1 MPPDMHEAFENA
13 ETFTPRPGV
22 PFGSLRVLSVR
33 DALEQEINRD
43 YLVKGLVNPGEMSV
57 WYGAPGSGKSFAMLH
72 LGYAIAQGRQA
83 LGRRVRYAPVLY
95 VACEATSGI
104 ARRIRAL
111 ANEHGVADD
120 FLYIPQ
126 SVDLSDPDSLN
137 VPEIIDAAK
146 AIEAKLVV
154 VDTLARAMQGGDEN
168 SSQSMGLII
177 EALDRIKEATG
188 AHVATVHHS
197 GKNEAAGMRGHSS
210 LLGAADVVVEI
221 TGKDGPRVATI
232 AKNKE
237 DSSGDA
243 MGFKL
248 RVVELGTDSDE
259 EAITSCVVDEIEGP
273 VNAPKAKKLT
283 DLQEGWLRDIR
294 DLFLSL
300 DATTI
305 RTIPEVGMQPLE
317 CVTREQIRT
326 HLTRKG
332 RFIVSEGVPLS
343 ATDRTS
349 LKRNLEALR
358 DKGKLGISGEY
369 VWLI

>member
-1 MPPDMHEAFENA
+1 MPPDIHEAFEHA

-33 DALEQEINRD
+33 DALDQEIDRD
-43 YLVKGLVNPGEMSV
+43 YLVKGLVNPGELSV

-83 LGRRVRYAPVLY
+83 LGRRVRHAPVLY

-111 ANEHGVADD
+111 ATEHGFADD
-120 FLYIPQ
+120 FKYIPQ
-126 SVDLSDPDSLN
+126 SVDLSEPDSIN
-137 VPEIIDAAK
+137 VPEIINAAA
-146 AIEAKLVV
+146 AIGAKLVV
-154 VDTLARAMQGGDEN
+154 IDTLARAMQGGDEN
-168 SSQSMGLII
+168 SSQAMGAII
-177 EALDRIKEATG
+177 EALDRIKAATG

-221 TGKDGPRVATI
+221 TGKEGPRVATI
-232 AKNKE
+232 SKNKE
-237 DSSGDA
+237 DSAGNA

-259 EAITSCVVDEIEGP
+259 EAITSCVVDEVEGP
-273 VNAPKAKKLT
+273 VNVVKPKKLT
-283 DLQEGWLRDIR
+283 DLQEGWLRDIK
-294 DLFLSL
+294 DLFLSP
-300 DATTI
+300 DNTTI

-317 CVTREQIRT
+317 CETRDRIRE
-326 HLTRKG
+326 HLARKG
-332 RFIVSEGVPLS
+332 RFTVSEGVALS

-358 DKGKLGISGEY
+358 DKGKLGISGDF